1 MTFISDTKLS
11 RKAAAGIIVVAA
23 MVALSGCQTARRTLG
38 LQRTVPDEFAVAAP
52 APLSVPPDY
61 NLRPPAPGE
70 ERPQQLTPTE
80 QARAALVGRARLQA
94 YQTRGMSKGE
104 AQFLSHAGSDDIA
117 PNIRN
122 TLDKEVSVVASE
134 NKDFTNRLLF
144 WRQEDAA
151 GTPIDP
157 NAEMRRLNQNA
168 ASGKKASEGPIP
180 VISKGSSSFLKIF

>member
-1 MTFISDTKLS
+1 MKLISDAKLS
-11 RKAAAGIIVVAA
+11 RTAASGILIVAA

-70 ERPQQLTPTE
+70 ERPQQLTPAE
-80 QARAALVGRARLQA
+80 QARASLIGRARLQA
-94 YQTRGMSKGE
+94 YQTRGLSRGE
-104 AQFLSHAGSDDIA
+104 AQFLARAGADDIA

-122 TLDKEVSVVASE
+122 TLDKEVSVFAGEKS
-134 NKDFTNRLLF
+134 DFTNRLLF
-144 WRQEDAA
+144 WKQEDAA

-168 ASGKKASEGPIP
+168 ASGKKPSDGPIP
-180 VISKGSSSFLKIF
+180 VISKGGSGFLKVF